1 MKQIRKNVFETNS
14 SSVHSLSISGKDN
27 YDYTQL
33 DEELDLPEDVMNE
46 VINRAVVI
54 ALENIE
60 SPRTSTKLQLN
71 QLSE

>member
-1 MKQIRKNVFETNS
+1 
-14 SSVHSLSISGKDN
+14 
-27 YDYTQL
+27 
-33 DEELDLPEDVMNE
+33 MNE